1 MENESLL
8 PLFFVWTFI
17 FWQFCWGF
25 RPTYT
30 SSYVVATKPFI
41 NPFLRVVLMEQT
53 NAKKE
58 GHVNKLTCS
67 YLKLFV
73 GTNKKKQQCVDVRS
87 WLDPCKSYQ
96 TRLGDDSESEGR
108 PALVRAAQLSS
119 PLLHSGKTL
128 QCNFV
133 LLLCNFL
140 SKSALRY
147 YTKSA
152 VQNFVVCTTK
162 V

>member
-1 MENESLL
+1 
-8 PLFFVWTFI
+8 
-17 FWQFCWGF
+17 
-25 RPTYT
+25 
-30 SSYVVATKPFI
+30 
-41 NPFLRVVLMEQT
+41 MEQT

-119 PLLHSGKTL
+119 PLLYWEDIAVQLGKTL
-128 QCNFV
+128 PAVQLCTSLVQFSAKISSP
-133 LLLCNFL
+133 LLHEDP
-140 SKSALRY
+140 
-147 YTKSA
+147 A
-152 VQNFVVCTTK
+152 VQNFVLCTTL

>member
-1 MENESLL
+1 
-8 PLFFVWTFI
+8 
-17 FWQFCWGF
+17 
-25 RPTYT
+25 
-30 SSYVVATKPFI
+30 
-41 NPFLRVVLMEQT
+41 MEQT

-119 PLLHSGKTL
+119 PLLYWEDIAVQLCTSLVQFSAKISSP
-128 QCNFV
+128 
-133 LLLCNFL
+133 LLHEDP
-140 SKSALRY
+140 
-147 YTKSA
+147 A
-152 VQNFVVCTTK
+152 VQNFVLCTTL

>member
-1 MENESLL
+1 
-8 PLFFVWTFI
+8 
-17 FWQFCWGF
+17 
-25 RPTYT
+25 
-30 SSYVVATKPFI
+30 
-41 NPFLRVVLMEQT
+41 MEQT

-119 PLLHSGKTL
+119 PLLYWKDIAVQLGKTL
-128 QCNFV
+128 QCIFV
-133 LLLCNFL
+133 LYTLCYSSFIFCSPLLHWED
-140 SKSALRY
+140 
-147 YTKSA
+147 TA
-152 VQNFVVCTTK
+152 VQNFVLCTTL
-162 V
+162 VHAISAEPSSPLLP